1 MEGGGVVEAAAL
13 CRAFRRAF
21 DARPGPTCVIGI
33 TSKGCSTCTPTC
45 SATNERPHERTVRIS
60 IGLQSASDY
69 SQHRTTVS
77 IGLQSA
83 SDYSQHRTTVSLGLQ
98 SASDYS
104 QHRTTVSLGSE
115 EGQRRLA
122 HWNTLDG
129 WRGRESDARPV
140 PSSVHRNDQAA
151 VGRRRPHL
159 LDTDEDIARG
169 ADP

>member
-1 MEGGGVVEAAAL
+1 MVEAAAL

-45 SATNERPHERTVRIS
+45 SATHERPHERTVRIS

-69 SQHRTTVS
+69 SQHRITVS
-77 IGLQSA
+77 I
-83 SDYSQHRTTVSLGLQ
+83 GLQ

-122 HWNTLDG
+122 HWNTLAG